1 MLGTHSAKTGISD
14 GIASWW
20 LLVVGQSGSFKNL
33 YLKHDNSQCKWIS
46 SYFGGASF
54 ISTCHFLISL
64 ILVYFILL
72 FQVFDFTSY
81 LVWFTAG
88 LFSFIGEARA
98 YSQIWHYLLLFK
110 ICDLSFVL
118 LGSSAIKSLA
128 YLKSWEN
135 SLWALDHSG
144 WELKN
149 NGECLWSSIKANAF
163 CISHTLR

>member
-1 MLGTHSAKTGISD
+1 MIIHSANELAVIWGGIFYFNMSFSNLLD
-14 GIASWW
+14 TCLLHIIISGVW
-20 LLVVGQSGSFKNL
+20 LF
-33 YLKHDNSQCKWIS
+33 
-46 SYFGGASF
+46 
-54 ISTCHFLISL
+54 FLLGVAYCRS
-64 ILVYFILL
+64 
-72 FQVFDFTSY
+72 
-81 LVWFTAG
+81 

-128 YLKSWEN
+128 DLKSWEN

-149 NGECLWSSIKANAF
+149 SGECLWSSIKANAF